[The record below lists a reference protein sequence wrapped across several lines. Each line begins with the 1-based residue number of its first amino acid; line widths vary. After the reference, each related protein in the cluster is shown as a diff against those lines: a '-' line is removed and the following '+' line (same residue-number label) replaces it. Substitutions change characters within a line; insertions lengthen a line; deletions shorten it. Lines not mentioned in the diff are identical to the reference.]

1 MKNIE
6 EIKKEKV
13 KKILAKKKYLIFL
26 QEILLKLVS
35 EFLKEKGRGFNISK
49 GYVLQKKIV
58 I

>member
-6 EIKKEKV
+6 EINKEKV
-13 KKILAKKKYLIFL
+13 KKILEKKKYLIFL

-35 EFLKEKGRGFNISK
+35 EFPKGKGRESNILK
-49 GYVLQKKIV
+49 GYVSQKKIV

>member
-6 EIKKEKV
+6 EINKEKV
-13 KKILAKKKYLIFL
+13 KKILAKKKIPDFFTGDTV
-26 QEILLKLVS
+26 KLVS
-35 EFLKEKGRGFNISK
+35 EFLKEKGRGFNILK